1 MGKWSQKLL
10 LIIHCEIQQF
20 EFKYIFLNF
29 FGYKVKILWQID
41 WKTIFR
47 LSFTSEERIFDPNLE
62 LKFQISQSLG
72 KCFEYNLREIS
83 ILDIPGAKIFF
94 WEWNLKIF
102 YFDISMDKMIYF
114 EKIYNLWKSYQSG
127 TLIPNLSKYC
137 NNNQTILKIEKTNNF
152 FMKNVILTWI
162 LWTYYKIFFYSQ
174 QI

>member
-1 MGKWSQKLL
+1 MTNWLKDDFSLKFYFRRKNFWSK
-10 LIIHCEIQQF
+10 
-20 EFKYIFLNF
+20 
-29 FGYKVKILWQID
+29 FGIKISN
-41 WKTIFR
+41 KPIFR
-47 LSFTSEERIFDPNLE
+47 KVFWVQFAR
-62 LKFQISQSLG
+62 K
-72 KCFEYNLREIS
+72 IS

-137 NNNQTILKIEKTNNF
+137 NNNQTIWKIEKTNNF